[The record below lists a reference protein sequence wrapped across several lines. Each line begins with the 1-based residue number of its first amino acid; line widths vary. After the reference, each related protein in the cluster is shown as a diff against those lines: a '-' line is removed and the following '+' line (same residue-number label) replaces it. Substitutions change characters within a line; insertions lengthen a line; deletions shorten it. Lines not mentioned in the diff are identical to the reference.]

1 MPTSFYSFGQQLPSF
16 YISFAFWRSVSKENR
31 ERSFLFIGD
40 GLGRS
45 WRHSR
50 RRLLFL
56 LSCEPGGFIPCRQ
69 RPWQSRLLIAKM
81 WNQMKRLRTDTCRR
95 KSRSTFRL
103 NDCVFNGKPNSGV
116 IPLHLFGH
124 LPRFGER
131 CTAEHGDNGC
141 FHPPPGSLLTVY
153 VNICLDGPTFPTFH
167 FQVIV
172 FFYEKCIM
180 HKRLSE
186 YYIVALA
193 IWETSSPAALWK
205 SSLQTGMIC
214 TAVVTPHQR
223 TRRLNETLD
232 PDPAGLLRSSLA
244 AGGERGAFRGF
255 AKESLHMLG
264 KPRMWEDQCLC
275 M

>member
-1 MPTSFYSFGQQLPSF
+1 MCFLKVRFKRKPRAQFSLHRRRPWTVVE
-16 YISFAFWRSVSKENR
+16 AFSSAS
-31 ERSFLFIGD
+31 SFLVVVWAWRNYSVLTKTLTKSFINCK
-40 GLGRS
+40 L
-45 WRHSR
+45 
-50 RRLLFL
+50 
-56 LSCEPGGFIPCRQ
+56 
-69 RPWQSRLLIAKM
+69 
-81 WNQMKRLRTDTCRR
+81 WNQMKRLTTDTCRR
-95 KSRSTFRL
+95 KSHWTFRL
-103 NDCVFNGKPNSGV
+103 KHCVFNGKPHSGV
-116 IPLHLFGH
+116 IPLHLFGR
-124 LPRFGER
+124 LPRSVER
-131 CTAEHGDNGC
+131 CTAEHSDNGC
-141 FHPPPGSLLTVY
+141 FHPLPASLLTVY
-153 VNICLDGPTFPTFH
+153 VNICFDGPTFPTFH

-180 HKRLSE
+180 HKLLPE

-214 TAVVTPHQR
+214 TTVVTPHQR

-232 PDPAGLLRSSLA
+232 PDPAGLLRSSFA